1 MLTVIV
7 ILKGL
12 VEVAGL
18 ALIGQG
24 ILYLFAG
31 EKRDQNV
38 FYRILKIVA
47 MPAWKLAR
55 FITPSVIAD
64 QHIGWAAFFLVAGL
78 WLGLGMEKMQQ
89 CRLQPGNP
97 LCAGIVQP
105 TPGGGAR

>member
-1 MLTVIV
+1 MLIVVV

-24 ILYLFAG
+24 IVYLLAG
-31 EKRDQNV
+31 ERRDQNV
-38 FYRILKIVA
+38 FYRVLKVVA

-55 FITPSVIAD
+55 LITPNSIAD
-64 QHIGWAAFFLVAGL
+64 QHIGWAAFFLVVGL
-78 WLGLGMEKMQQ
+78 WLGLGMEKVQQ

-97 LCAGIVQP
+97 LCAEIVQP
-105 TPGGGAR
+105 PPGGVR